1 MSGFPTVTGALLDD
15 GIILFW
21 ATWISIVVIA
31 NTIDALRVA
40 GVLPADT
47 RLASGNYTA
56 IVHESDHLNVPHAL
70 DFIIFLIIILWEA
83 IAAVLLWRAAVYE
96 IIGSHLRAGAADTGL
111 CALLILFAG
120 FILADEV
127 FHAFKT
133 ETDHR
138 SIAILLL
145 VSLIAIHILPG

>member
-1 MSGFPTVTGALLDD
+1 MSGFPTVTGVLIDD
-15 GIILFW
+15 GIIVFW
-21 ATWISIVVIA
+21 AAWISIVVIA
-31 NTIDALRVA
+31 NVVDALRVA
-40 GVLPADT
+40 GILPADT

-56 IVHESDHLNVPHAL
+56 IVHESDRLSVPHTL

-83 IAAVLLWRAAVYE
+83 LAAVLLWRAAVYE
-96 IIGSHLRAGAADTGL
+96 VAGSHLRMGAADTGL
-111 CALLILFAG
+111 SALLILFAG

-138 SIAILLL
+138 SIVILLL
-145 VSLIAIHILPG
+145 VSLIALHVLPR